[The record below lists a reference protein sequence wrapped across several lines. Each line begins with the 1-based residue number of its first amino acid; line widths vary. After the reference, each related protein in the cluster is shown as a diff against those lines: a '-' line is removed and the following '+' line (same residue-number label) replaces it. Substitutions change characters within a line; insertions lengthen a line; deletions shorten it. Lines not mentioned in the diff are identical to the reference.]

1 MKTWM
6 PKLGQVYWFVLH
18 DLSIESRHYTDT
30 YADRMNVELGNCF
43 ESESDAKGG
52 RIEQRT

>member
-1 MKTWM
+1 MKNWM
-6 PKLGQVYWFVLH
+6 PKLGQAYWFVLH
-18 DLSIESRHYTDT
+18 DGSIESRHYTDT

-52 RIEQRT
+52 HIEQRK